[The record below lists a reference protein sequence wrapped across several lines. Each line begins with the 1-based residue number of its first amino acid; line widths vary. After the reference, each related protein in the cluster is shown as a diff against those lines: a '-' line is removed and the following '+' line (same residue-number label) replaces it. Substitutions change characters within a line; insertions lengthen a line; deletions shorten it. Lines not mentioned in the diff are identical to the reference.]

1 MKTKFIF
8 FLLISVFLGVSC
20 QKDSITS
27 KEGITG
33 NPGTVTGSDANA
45 NLKSTLTGF
54 QTQWVATTDIIG
66 FYSDYATISA
76 APPVNSALAAQIPGI
91 NTQFGVDPSFTW
103 GSPSLA
109 HYFWAYFPRKA
120 SAPTV
125 TAVPITLPSAQT
137 QASGGSTAHVGALDF
152 LVATPVNKIA
162 GDQTTVNFQF
172 NHVFTVLNLSV
183 TLPNGRFL
191 TSIAFTSTGGNISLT
206 SGTIDIKQTTP
217 IDPAVYTIGSAVGT
231 AVVTT
236 TLTTKPEN
244 TATNVYMVVLP
255 GTYSGS
261 FAVTTTNN
269 GGGGSQLTT
278 IVRPS
283 STLARGKMYSV
294 NLGTVN

>member
-20 QKDSITS
+20 QKESITS

-33 NPGTVTGSDANA
+33 KPGTVTGSDANA

-66 FYSDYATISA
+66 FYSDNATISA
-76 APPVNSALAAQIPGI
+76 ATPINSDLIAQGSGI
-91 NTQFGVDPSFTW
+91 NTQFGTDPSFTW

-109 HYFWAYFPRKA
+109 HNFWAYFPRVA
-120 SAPTV
+120 SAPNV
-125 TAVPITLPSAQT
+125 TAVPITLPTAQT

-152 LVATPVNKIA
+152 MVATPVNKIA

-172 NHVFTVLNLSV
+172 NHVFTVLDLTV
-183 TLPNGRFL
+183 ALPNGRYL
-191 TSIAFTSTGGNISLT
+191 TSIALTSTGGNISLT
-206 SGTIDIKQTTP
+206 SGTLDITQTTP
-217 IDPAVYTIGSAVGT
+217 TGSTSYTIGSAIGT
-231 AVVTT
+231 PVVTT

-244 TATNVYMVVLP
+244 TTTHVYMVVLP

-278 IVRPS
+278 KTRTS
-283 STLARGKMYSV
+283 STLVRGKMYSV
-294 NLGTVN
+294 DLGAVN